1 MFKKTPMLTKE
12 NGIVEE
18 EGDHKALFI
27 QAVDGIP
34 LDLKAGRQD
43 YEAQGY
49 DRNTSIMGQH
59 TPAV

>member
-34 LDLKAGRQD
+34 LDLSR
-43 YEAQGY
+43 ET
-49 DRNTSIMGQH
+49 RL
-59 TPAV
+59 